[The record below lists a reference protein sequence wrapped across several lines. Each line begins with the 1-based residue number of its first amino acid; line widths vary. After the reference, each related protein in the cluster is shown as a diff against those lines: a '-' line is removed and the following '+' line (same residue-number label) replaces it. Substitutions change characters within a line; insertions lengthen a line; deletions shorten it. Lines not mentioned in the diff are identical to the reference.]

1 MELEAKGILM
11 GSATVRLGSWYF
23 ISIMVSYMSLFFS
36 STIILDLYSMLK
48 NPFASTEA
56 RMKKFTAMTIILSI
70 IFSALGLR
78 LTLSRREFLGSMNVI
93 LFLAIS
99 ITNVVLGIV
108 TMVFVFI
115 TFRTKGMS

>member
-1 MELEAKGILM
+1 
-11 GSATVRLGSWYF
+11 
-23 ISIMVSYMSLFFS
+23 
-36 STIILDLYSMLK
+36 
-48 NPFASTEA
+48 
-56 RMKKFTAMTIILSI
+56 MKKFTAMTIILSI